1 MTVIVPTFTKLRGPA
16 GGIDAIV
23 VTWAG
28 FASSGDVG
36 QAIQR
41 PDVLDRSFQATG
53 NNFGSGT
60 IVCEGS
66 NDGVNW
72 FTLTNVAGGS
82 ISFTSAGLMQVVE
95 ATAFIRPH
103 LTAGSSANV
112 TATMLLRRTYR

>member
-1 MTVIVPTFTKLRGPA
+1 MTVIVPTFSKIRGPG

-28 FASSGDVG
+28 MAASGDTG
-36 QAIQR
+36 QPIQR
-41 PDVLDRSFQATG
+41 PDYLDRSFQVTG
-53 NNFGSGT
+53 NFGSGT
-60 IVCEGS
+60 VVCEGS

-95 ATAFIRPH
+95 ATAWIRPH
-103 LTAGSSANV
+103 MTAGSSASAV
-112 TATMLLRRTYR
+112 ATMLLRRTYR